1 MYRGSKEEF
10 ESTKSDLERMLQK
23 YVIRSVRNLRYEIKM
38 RGTLL
43 YVCVI
48 ENVIVPELVEEVEL
62 AKEDVKELKEDM
74 KKVKDKVKIED
85 DPEPTP

>member
-1 MYRGSKEEF
+1 
-10 ESTKSDLERMLQK
+10 MLQK

-48 ENVIVPELVEEVEL
+48 ENVIVPELVEDVEL
-62 AKEDVKELKEDM
+62 TKEDVKELKEDM